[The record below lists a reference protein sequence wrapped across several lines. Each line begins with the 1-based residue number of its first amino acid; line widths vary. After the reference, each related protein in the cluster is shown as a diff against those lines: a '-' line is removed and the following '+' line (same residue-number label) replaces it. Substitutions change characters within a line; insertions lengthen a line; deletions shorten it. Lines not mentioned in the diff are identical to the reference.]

1 MGLSVNNGASMI
13 EGWLTGVSTLD
24 VLLGISISG

>member
-1 MGLSVNNGASMI
+1 MGESVNRASVI
-13 EGWLTGVSTLD
+13 EGWLMGVSILD